1 LQGRAK
7 VQKISR
13 PKSLTELATER
24 VRNEIIS
31 GRFEAGEALS
41 VNLLAEMLGIS
52 RTPIREALM
61 HLTREGLVEVIPQK
75 GTLVFDVDRK
85 ELADVCDLRAVLE
98 QAALRYAMARDRE
111 GLAASLGEIVEK
123 MTAARTAED
132 VQAYLALDTEFHA
145 ALFEHCRNSYLS
157 AAYDLVAGKMA
168 ALRNRLGTDA
178 EHMTKSFE
186 GHQRIASAVEQGD
199 LESAATVLQGHID
212 RKEGSYWSEVT
223 DPELNG
229 RRI

>member
-1 LQGRAK
+1 LEQSTK

-13 PKSLTELATER
+13 PESLTELATER
-24 VRNEIIS
+24 VREEIIS

-75 GTLVFDVDRK
+75 GTLVFEVDHK
-85 ELADVCDLRAVLE
+85 ELADVCDLRTVLE
-98 QAALRYAMARDRE
+98 MAALRYAMARDRE
-111 GLAASLGEIVEK
+111 GLAATLGEIVEK
-123 MTAARTAED
+123 MTSARKAED
-132 VQAYLALDTEFHA
+132 VQDYLALDTKFHA
-145 ALFEHCRNSYLS
+145 AFFEHCQNSYLS

-178 EHMTKSFE
+178 EHMTRSFE
-186 GHQRIASAVEQGD
+186 GHQNIARAVENGD
-199 LESAATVLQGHID
+199 LETAASVLEGHIG
-212 RKEGSYWSEVT
+212 RKEGSYWNEAT
-223 DPELNG
+223 DPDADG
-229 RRI
+229 GGI